1 MKLKKPKFWDYD
13 KPNFLALL
21 LWPLSIIYKVIFNLS
36 NKKKIK
42 INSIKTICIGNIY
55 IGGTGKTSLAIK
67 IKQILDQKN
76 IRACFIKKQ
85 YADQIDEVK
94 LLQNYGKIFVNK
106 KRIEALKQAASENYE
121 VAIFDDGLQDN
132 SIEFD
137 LIFVCFNKLNWIGN
151 GLVIP
156 AGPLREDINNLKLY
170 NHVFLNGNEEKT
182 EIEKNFIKK
191 INPKTIIYESRY
203 RPLNLEDF
211 DKSEKYLVFSGIG
224 NHKTFINMLKK
235 KKFNI
240 LSDLEFPDHF
250 YYKESDLNK
259 IFLKA
264 KKLNARIIT
273 TEKDY
278 LRINQS
284 LSKDIKF
291 IKSELEIMDEDSLT
305 RVLINNNVNH

>member
-21 LWPLSIIYKVIFNLS
+21 LWPLSIIYKVIFNLN

-151 GLVIP
+151 GFVIP

-235 KKFNI
+235 KKINI

-264 KKLNARIIT
+264 KKSRQRR
-273 TEKDY
+273 EKVS
-278 LRINQS
+278 IFF
-284 LSKDIKF
+284 SKAK
-291 IKSELEIMDEDSLT
+291 LL
-305 RVLINNNVNH
+305 

>member
-151 GLVIP
+151 GFVIP

-211 DKSEKYLVFSGIG
+211 DKGEKYLVFSGIG

-264 KKLNARIIT
+264 KN
-273 TEKDY
+273 
-278 LRINQS
+278 
-284 LSKDIKF
+284 
-291 IKSELEIMDEDSLT
+291 
-305 RVLINNNVNH
+305 

>member
-21 LWPLSIIYKVIFNLS
+21 LWPLSIIYKVIFNLN

-85 YADQIDEVK
+85 YADQIDEIK

-151 GLVIP
+151 GFVIP

-203 RPLNLEDF
+203 RPLNSEDF

>member
-21 LWPLSIIYKVIFNLS
+21 LWPLSIIYKVIFNLN

-85 YADQIDEVK
+85 YADQIDEIK

-151 GLVIP
+151 GFVIP

-264 KKLNARIIT
+264 KKLNAKIIT

>member
-1 MKLKKPKFWDYD
+1 MKLKKPKFWDYV

-21 LWPLSIIYKVIFNLS
+21 LWPLSIIYKVIFNL
-36 NKKKIK
+36 NKKKKIK

-151 GLVIP
+151 GFVIP

-284 LSKDIKF
+284 LLKDIKF

>member
-21 LWPLSIIYKVIFNLS
+21 LWPLSIIYKVIFNLN

-151 GLVIP
+151 GFVIP

-203 RPLNLEDF
+203 RPLNSEDF

-264 KKLNARIIT
+264 KKLNAKIIT

>member
-191 INPKTIIYESRY
+191 MNPKTIIYESRY

>member
-151 GLVIP
+151 GFVIP

-203 RPLNLEDF
+203 RPLNLENF

-264 KKLNARIIT
+264 KKLNAKIIT

>member
-1 MKLKKPKFWDYD
+1 MKLKKPKFWDYN

-151 GLVIP
+151 GFVIP
-156 AGPLREDINNLKLY
+156 AGPLREDISNLKFY
-170 NHVFLNGNEEKT
+170 HHVFLNGNEEKT

-211 DKSEKYLVFSGIG
+211 DKGEKYLVFSGIG

-250 YYKESDLNK
+250 YYKKSDLSK

-291 IKSELEIMDEDSLT
+291 IKSELEIMNEDSLT

>member
-21 LWPLSIIYKVIFNLS
+21 LWPLSIIYKVIFNLN

-67 IKQILDQKN
+67 IKEILDQKN

-151 GLVIP
+151 GFVIP

-191 INPKTIIYESRY
+191 INPRTIIYESRY

>member
-151 GLVIP
+151 GFVIP

-259 IFLKA
+259 IYLKA

>member
-21 LWPLSIIYKVIFNLS
+21 LWPLSIIYKIIFNLS

-151 GLVIP
+151 GFVIP

-203 RPLNLEDF
+203 RPLNLENF

-264 KKLNARIIT
+264 KKLNAKIIT

>member
-76 IRACFIKKQ
+76 IRGCFIKKQ

-137 LIFVCFNKLNWIGN
+137 LSFVCFNKLNWIGN
-151 GLVIP
+151 GFVIP
-156 AGPLREDINNLKLY
+156 AGPLREDISNLKFY
-170 NHVFLNGNEEKT
+170 HHVFLNGNEEKT

-203 RPLNLEDF
+203 RPLNSEDF

-264 KKLNARIIT
+264 KKLNAKIIT

>member
-151 GLVIP
+151 GFVIP

-203 RPLNLEDF
+203 RPLNSEDF

>member
-21 LWPLSIIYKVIFNLS
+21 LWPLSIIYKVIFNLN

-151 GLVIP
+151 GFVIP

>member
-151 GLVIP
+151 GFVIP

-203 RPLNLEDF
+203 RPLNSEDF

-291 IKSELEIMDEDSLT
+291 IKSELEIMNEDSLT

>member
-21 LWPLSIIYKVIFNLS
+21 LWPLSIIYKVIFNLN

-42 INSIKTICIGNIY
+42 INSIKTICVGNIY

-76 IRACFIKKQ
+76 IKACFIKKQ

-106 KRIEALKQAASENYE
+106 KRTEALKQAVSENYE

-151 GLVIP
+151 GFVIP

-182 EIEKNFIKK
+182 EIKKNFIKK

-235 KKFNI
+235 KKINI

-250 YYKESDLNK
+250 YYKERDLNK

-264 KKLNARIIT
+264 KKLNAKIIT

-291 IKSELEIMDEDSLT
+291 IKSELEIIDEDSLT
-305 RVLINNNVNH
+305 SVLINNNVNH

>member
-21 LWPLSIIYKVIFNLS
+21 LWPLSIIYKVIFNLN

-85 YADQIDEVK
+85 HADQIDEVK

-151 GLVIP
+151 GFVIP

>member
-1 MKLKKPKFWDYD
+1 MKFKKPKFWDYD

-21 LWPLSIIYKVIFNLS
+21 LWPLSIIYKIIFYLNK
-36 NKKKIK
+36 KKKIK

-76 IRACFIKKQ
+76 IRGCFIKKQ

-137 LIFVCFNKLNWIGN
+137 LSFVCFNKLNWIGN
-151 GLVIP
+151 GFVIP
-156 AGPLREDINNLKLY
+156 AGPLREDISNLKFY
-170 NHVFLNGNEEKT
+170 HHVFLNGNEEKT

-191 INPKTIIYESRY
+191 VNPKTIIYESRY
-203 RPLNLEDF
+203 RPLNSEDF

-264 KKLNARIIT
+264 KKLNAKIIT

-291 IKSELEIMDEDSLT
+291 IKSELEIMNEDSLT

>member
-151 GLVIP
+151 GFVIP

-305 RVLINNNVNH
+305 RVLINNNVNP

>member
-21 LWPLSIIYKVIFNLS
+21 LWPLSIIYKVIFNLN

-151 GLVIP
+151 GFVIP

-240 LSDLEFPDHF
+240 FSDLEFPDHF

>member
-21 LWPLSIIYKVIFNLS
+21 LWPLSIIYKVIFNLN

-151 GLVIP
+151 GFVIP

-203 RPLNLEDF
+203 RPLNLEVF

-264 KKLNARIIT
+264 KKLNAKIIT

-284 LSKDIKF
+284 LLKDIKF

>member
-21 LWPLSIIYKVIFNLS
+21 LWPLSIIYKVIFNLN

-151 GLVIP
+151 GFVIP

-264 KKLNARIIT
+264 KKLNAKIIT

>member
-67 IKQILDQKN
+67 IKQILDQIN
-76 IRACFIKKQ
+76 IRTCFIKKQ

-151 GLVIP
+151 GFVIP

-224 NHKTFINMLKK
+224 NQKTFINMLKK

>member
-21 LWPLSIIYKVIFNLS
+21 LWPLSIIYKVIFNLN

-42 INSIKTICIGNIY
+42 VNSIKTICIGNIY

-151 GLVIP
+151 GFVIP

-264 KKLNARIIT
+264 KKLNAKIIT

>member
-1 MKLKKPKFWDYD
+1 MKLKKPKFWDYN

-21 LWPLSIIYKVIFNLS
+21 LWPLSIIYKVIFNLN

-151 GLVIP
+151 GFVIP

>member
-1 MKLKKPKFWDYD
+1 MKFKKPKFWDYD

-21 LWPLSIIYKVIFNLS
+21 LWPLSIIYKVIFNLN

-151 GLVIP
+151 GFVIP

-182 EIEKNFIKK
+182 EIEKDFIKK

-235 KKFNI
+235 KN
-240 LSDLEFPDHF
+240 L
-250 YYKESDLNK
+250 
-259 IFLKA
+259 IFCQ
-264 KKLNARIIT
+264 I
-273 TEKDY
+273 
-278 LRINQS
+278 
-284 LSKDIKF
+284 
-291 IKSELEIMDEDSLT
+291 
-305 RVLINNNVNH
+305 

>member
-21 LWPLSIIYKVIFNLS
+21 LWPLSIIYKVIFNLN

-42 INSIKTICIGNIY
+42 INSIKTICVGNIY

-76 IRACFIKKQ
+76 IKACFIKKQ

-106 KRIEALKQAASENYE
+106 KRTEALKQAVSENYE

-151 GLVIP
+151 GFVIP

-182 EIEKNFIKK
+182 EIEKNFINK
-191 INPKTIIYESRY
+191 INPKIIIYESRY

-211 DKSEKYLVFSGIG
+211 DKSEKYFVFSGIG

-250 YYKESDLNK
+250 YYKERDLNK

-264 KKLNARIIT
+264 KKLNAKIIT

-291 IKSELEIMDEDSLT
+291 IKSELEIIDEDSLT
-305 RVLINNNVNH
+305 SVLINNNVNH

>member
-203 RPLNLEDF
+203 RPLNLENF

-235 KKFNI
+235 EKFNI

-284 LSKDIKF
+284 LSKDIKV

>member
-1 MKLKKPKFWDYD
+1 MKLKKPKFWDYN

-151 GLVIP
+151 GFVIP

-235 KKFNI
+235 EKFNI

-278 LRINQS
+278 LRINKS

>member
-1 MKLKKPKFWDYD
+1 MKLKKPKFWDYN

-21 LWPLSIIYKVIFNLS
+21 LWPLSIIYKVIFNLN

-151 GLVIP
+151 GFVIP

-264 KKLNARIIT
+264 KKLNAKIIT

-284 LSKDIKF
+284 LSKDIRF

>member
-36 NKKKIK
+36 NKKKVK

-151 GLVIP
+151 GFVIP

>member
-235 KKFNI
+235 KKLNI

-284 LSKDIKF
+284 LSKDIKY
-291 IKSELEIMDEDSLT
+291 IKSELEIMDKDSLT

>member
-151 GLVIP
+151 GFVIP

-170 NHVFLNGNEEKT
+170 KHVFLNGNEEKT

-203 RPLNLEDF
+203 RPLNSEDF

>member
-1 MKLKKPKFWDYD
+1 MKFKKPKFWDYD

-21 LWPLSIIYKVIFNLS
+21 LWPLSIIYKVIFNL
-36 NKKKIK
+36 NKKKKIK

-76 IRACFIKKQ
+76 IKACFIKKQ

-106 KRIEALKQAASENYE
+106 KRIEALKQAVSENYE

-137 LIFVCFNKLNWIGN
+137 LSFVCFNKLNWIGN
-151 GLVIP
+151 GFVIP
-156 AGPLREDINNLKLY
+156 AGPLREDISNLKFY
-170 NHVFLNGNEEKT
+170 HHVFLNGNEEKT

-203 RPLNLEDF
+203 RPLNSEDF

-264 KKLNARIIT
+264 KKLNAKIIT

-291 IKSELEIMDEDSLT
+291 IKSELEIMNEDSLT

>member
-21 LWPLSIIYKVIFNLS
+21 LWPLSIIYKVIFNLN

-151 GLVIP
+151 GFVIP

-203 RPLNLEDF
+203 RPLNLEVF

>member
-1 MKLKKPKFWDYD
+1 MKLKKPKFRDYD

-21 LWPLSIIYKVIFNLS
+21 LWPLSIIYKVIFNLN

-151 GLVIP
+151 GFVIP

>member
-1 MKLKKPKFWDYD
+1 MKFKKPKFWDYD

-21 LWPLSIIYKVIFNLS
+21 LWPLSIIYKVIFNLN

-151 GLVIP
+151 GFVIP

-191 INPKTIIYESRY
+191 INPKTIIYESKY
-203 RPLNLEDF
+203 RPLNSEDF

-264 KKLNARIIT
+264 KKLNAKIIT

-291 IKSELEIMDEDSLT
+291 IKSELEIINEDSLT

>member
-151 GLVIP
+151 GFVIP

-203 RPLNLEDF
+203 RPLNSEDF

-264 KKLNARIIT
+264 KKLNAKIIT

>member
-1 MKLKKPKFWDYD
+1 MKLKKPKFWDYN

-21 LWPLSIIYKVIFNLS
+21 LWPLSIIYKVIFNLN

-106 KRIEALKQAASENYE
+106 KRIEALKQAASGNYE
-121 VAIFDDGLQDN
+121 VAILDDGLQDN
-132 SIEFD
+132 SIKFD

-151 GLVIP
+151 GFVIP

-170 NHVFLNGNEEKT
+170 SHVFLNGNEEKT
-182 EIEKNFIKK
+182 EIKKNFIKK

-264 KKLNARIIT
+264 KKLNAKIIT